1 VSLLLALV
9 AAPPEPPEGG
19 GTPYF
24 GRKPRILP
32 HPDRP
37 LEPEWSDD
45 DFDALIL
52 ALLLAV

>member
-1 VSLLLALV
+1 MSLLLALV